1 MRHLMALL
9 KPLLTE
15 FGIHRT
21 LESCAYLYC
30 LPDAHSSALAH
41 DITFKSGH
49 LTQTF
54 LVTFLHFKLLWG
66 GLTVVLHF
74 PPTPFIAFF
83 GINKQKMQGNMVHS
97 QSPKCQPAG
106 IIF

>member
-49 LTQTF
+49 LTQTL

-66 GLTVVLHF
+66 LNVCGATLSPHTFYCFLWHKQAENAGQYGSIVTVQNANRL
-74 PPTPFIAFF
+74 I
-83 GINKQKMQGNMVHS
+83 
-97 QSPKCQPAG
+97 
-106 IIF
+106 